1 MCRGSWQRH
10 GSTWRRGG
18 SVSQGHG
25 NLVGRTRRCIWPP
38 SRASVAC
45 RARGTHQLGIS
56 EKKACTLC
64 ILRRA
69 WVIGVRLGHEA
80 ITAYYRQTA
89 SSTCNNDIA
98 SIETGLSSGM
108 TYESRAVDGVQRA
121 IRPAVTLLTVVL
133 QAGACLTLFVCRA
146 WSCPETQSGRGDR
159 AVRTYG
165 ASADTD
171 VSSAYRVDA
180 RYLRGFPSSVR
191 PRRSRSQHVE

>member
-1 MCRGSWQRH
+1 MCRGLWQSH

-25 NLVGRTRRCIWPP
+25 NLVGVPDGVFGRRAALRWLG
-38 SRASVAC
+38 